1 MPIDKPVKFNE
12 AAEKVSREKDT
23 LNVLPWESEENKK
36 ILSLLNENKDVKNI
50 NIFIGPEGGFDKT
63 EIDVALKNNFKTVTL
78 GKNILRVETA
88 AIVAA
93 SILTSIYNV

>member
-12 AAEKVSREKDT
+12 VAEKVSKEKDT
-23 LNVLPWESEENKK
+23 LNVLPWESEENKN
-36 ILSLLNENKDVKNI
+36 ILSLLSENKDVKNI
-50 NIFIGPEGGFDKT
+50 NVFIGPEGGFNKT
-63 EIDVALKNNFKTVTL
+63 EIDVAVKNNFKTVTL